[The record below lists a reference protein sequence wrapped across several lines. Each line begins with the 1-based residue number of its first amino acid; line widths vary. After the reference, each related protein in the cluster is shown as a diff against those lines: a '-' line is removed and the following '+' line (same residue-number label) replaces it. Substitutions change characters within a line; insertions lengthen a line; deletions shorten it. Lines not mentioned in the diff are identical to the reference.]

1 MNIQYMLTLPKML
14 KSIKGPSR
22 LLTKPK
28 KAPFMNDIILELV
41 TRMYRYAD
49 VQLSVILELIT
60 RMYRCAD
67 VQLF

>member
-1 MNIQYMLTLPKML
+1 
-14 KSIKGPSR
+14 
-22 LLTKPK
+22 
-28 KAPFMNDIILELV
+28 MNDIILELV